1 MKTASNHKCCSVR
14 QRTLDKDI
22 MKLIYPSLSQEV
34 FDTLSPRL
42 KFCTKMYIYS
52 KKYKQNMIKK
62 FKMIIVVI
70 SQHLK
75 IILKTQIAMTL
86 KY

>member
-1 MKTASNHKCCSVR
+1 MKISSNHKCSTVR

-42 KFCTKMYIYS
+42 KVCTKMYIYS
-52 KKYKQNMIKK
+52 KKNKENMIHK
-62 FKMIIVVI
+62 FKIKNVLI
-70 SQHLK
+70 S
-75 IILKTQIAMTL
+75 
-86 KY
+86 